1 VYIHSEVWRCGSC
14 VIDGVRVMS
23 VYSSV
28 YSSVYISE
36 VWIVGRVYIVIVK
49 YGVGVVC
56 HRWRAGGGCIY
67 IVKYGVAGRVS

>member
-1 VYIHSEVWRCGSC
+1 MAY
-14 VIDGVRVMS
+14 GVRVMS
-23 VYSSV
+23 VYSS
-28 YSSVYISE
+28 SE
-36 VWIVGRVYIVIVK
+36 VWIVGRVYIVLVK

>member
-1 VYIHSEVWRCGSC
+1 MACGSC

-28 YSSVYISE
+28 YSSE

-49 YGVGVVC
+49 YGVRVVC
-56 HRWRAGGGCIY
+56 HRWRAGGGCI
-67 IVKYGVAGRVS
+67 